1 MKLFIIEQLECGNNQ
16 LISIITDDWNI
27 TMINRLNIK
36 DLTSD
41 KTDMNGV
48 YSNWCSCNAAVIRW
62 THS

>member
-1 MKLFIIEQLECGNNQ
+1 MVTIDSF
-16 LISIITDDWNI
+16 SIIIIDDWNI